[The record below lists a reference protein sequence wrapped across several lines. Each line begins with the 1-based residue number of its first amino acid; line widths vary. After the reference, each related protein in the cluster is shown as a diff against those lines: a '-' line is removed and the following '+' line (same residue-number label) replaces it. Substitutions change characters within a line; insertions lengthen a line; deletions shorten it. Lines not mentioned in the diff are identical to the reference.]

1 LSHAST
7 PARRPNTLKVST
19 RNASFQQWQAQL
31 TNRTKRHRTGRFLV
45 QGVRPITIAVRYGW
59 PIEAL
64 LYSAEISSGWAS
76 EILRDVRAATHYELT
91 PDLMRELG
99 EKAEQPPE
107 LLAVAVMPP
116 DDLDRIPVPPDAL
129 LVIMDRPGSPGNVGT
144 LIRSADALGAHGL
157 IVTGHATDLYDPRTV
172 RASTG
177 SLFAIPAVRVA
188 GPGEVSDW
196 IGSVRSRGIPLNV
209 VLQFPALELHWQRV
223 RAGSSR
229 GVELTCRVAPAARAL
244 REWDYCV
251 SAYCGPPERAGSA
264 ATSMATAEATLAP
277 PVTVPMGTL

>member
-1 LSHAST
+1 
-7 PARRPNTLKVST
+7 
-19 RNASFQQWQAQL
+19 
-31 TNRTKRHRTGRFLV
+31 
-45 QGVRPITIAVRYGW
+45 VRYGW

-116 DDLDRIPVPPDAL
+116 DDLDRIPDAL

-157 IVTGHATDLYDPRTV
+157 TVTGHAADLYDPRTM

-188 GPGEVSDW
+188 CPGEVSDW

-209 VLQFPALELHWQRV
+209 VLQTPALEPHWQRV

-229 GVELTCRVAPAARAL
+229 GVGLTCRVARAARGL

-251 SAYCGPPERAGSA
+251 SVYCGPPERAGSA

-277 PVTVPMGTL
+277 PVTVADGALRARLDSRATGE